1 MIYLHLM
8 AAGNR
13 ELATWSASNKN
24 AEPSGI
30 NEPQWFLFLVIS
42 HNNFPYL
49 KERNFDMYDSE
60 ISNFEAQIVYKFHN
74 I

>member
-1 MIYLHLM
+1 MNPSDFYSWLYLIY
-8 AAGNR
+8 
-13 ELATWSASNKN
+13 
-24 AEPSGI
+24 
-30 NEPQWFLFLVIS
+30 
-42 HNNFPYL
+42 NFPYL